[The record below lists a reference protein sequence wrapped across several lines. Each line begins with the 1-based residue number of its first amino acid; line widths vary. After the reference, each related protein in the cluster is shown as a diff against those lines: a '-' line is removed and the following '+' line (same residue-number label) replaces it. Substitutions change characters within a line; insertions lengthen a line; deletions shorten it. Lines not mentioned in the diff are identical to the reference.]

1 MTVAFYPMMKMKTK
15 KIIAKNPT
23 NVLVQIQGES
33 KADNI
38 GKLGRGCGTH
48 NQQCKRKFVFEN
60 IKVTGVKSTLC
71 GINQNMETWRS
82 SKMCRSV
89 AVQQTCAACTI
100 ELRSATSKSEK
111 QAMGNIVSFRAPQA
125 ANGMSDRRE

>member
-15 KIIAKNPT
+15 KIIAKNPA

-71 GINQNMETWRS
+71 GINQNYGDTATI
-82 SKMCRSV
+82 KN
-89 AVQQTCAACTI
+89 VQIGGGSTNVCSLYT
-100 ELRSATSKSEK
+100 
-111 QAMGNIVSFRAPQA
+111 V
-125 ANGMSDRRE
+125 

>member
-89 AVQQTCAACTI
+89 AVQQTCGS
-100 ELRSATSKSEK
+100 LYNRTSVRHFK
-111 QAMGNIVSFRAPQA
+111 V
-125 ANGMSDRRE
+125 REAGDGKYCIISGTSSG